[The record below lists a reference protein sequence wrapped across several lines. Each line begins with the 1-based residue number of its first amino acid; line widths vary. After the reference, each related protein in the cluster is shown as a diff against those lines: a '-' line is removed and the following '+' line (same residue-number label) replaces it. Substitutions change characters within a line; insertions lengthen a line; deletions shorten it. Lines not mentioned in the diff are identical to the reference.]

1 LKENKAVFYHSKGK
15 LFLGIIFSLMFV
27 ALGVFVAYIAVI
39 EESILIIALSLFIVV
54 LFSIFAVAN
63 LLKLIRG
70 NPYIII
76 TEDYLRLDPFTKS
89 EVTIYFDDID
99 AIKVSEVSFQQ
110 LIEIVLYDEDA
121 YFHELSF
128 HNKIRLF
135 MNRGTGFSLF
145 TISVK
150 AIRKK
155 EREALLDNLDRFMNQ
170 KLTDEASTIEMALH
184 NQHEKKEFMEK
195 YDPTPPADRSIDRS
209 YFLKAY
215 KYGLILFAF
224 AFVIFYLMIGG
235 EQAYLVYII
244 VSFLLFPFAK
254 VLIDWL
260 FGFKLRHKLDKQKGF
275 TYYFDTLL
283 YMFDFALFHLSFFI
297 APIGIIFLFVRY
309 IVIRIKQFR
318 ED

>member
-15 LFLGIIFSLMFV
+15 LFFGIIFAFVFV
-27 ALGVFVAYIAVI
+27 ALGAFVAYIAVI
-39 EESILIIALSLFIVV
+39 EESILMIALSLFIII

-63 LLKLIRG
+63 LLKIIRRY
-70 NPYIII
+70 PYIII
-76 TEDYLRLDPFTKS
+76 TEDYLQLDPFTKS

-99 AIKVSEVSFQQ
+99 SIKVSEVSFQQ

-121 YFHELSF
+121 YFYELSP

-145 TISVK
+145 TVSVK

-155 EREALLDNLDRFMNQ
+155 ERAALLHNLDHFMNQ
-170 KLTDEASTIEMALH
+170 ELTNEAPTMETTLQ
-184 NQHEKKEFMEK
+184 NQHEKKEFMKK
-195 YDPTPPADRSIDRS
+195 YDPTPPVDRAIDRS

-215 KYGLILFAF
+215 KYGVVLFAF
-224 AFVIFYLMIGG
+224 AFVIFYVMIGG
-235 EQAYLVYII
+235 EQSYLVYII
-244 VSFLLFPFAK
+244 ISFLLFPFAK

-260 FGFKLRHKLDKQKGF
+260 FGFKLRHKLDKQKGV

-297 APIGIIFLFVRY
+297 APLGIVFLFIRY
-309 IVIRIKQFR
+309 IVIRFKR
-318 ED
+318 LRDD